1 MQGASCAVWHVARRI
16 WWLESHLQLEG
27 YTSATKWFPNEKRWV
42 ESARV
47 NYSLWRPGS
56 ERNKTGAGAQHTLAS
71 TEDTDPG
78 GQQGWPAQRHCTP
91 RGPTRGTGS
100 REAGEEGSSDLQRR
114 RHQCRG
120 NDRWRCEQESRGTPQ
135 EKGVCNHIVISYP
148 TSQGLPD
155 GSVGKNLPVK
165 AGDTGSI
172 PGSGRSPREGNSNP
186 LQYPWLG
193 NPKDRGAWWAPVL
206 GVAKV
211 RHGLVTKRQ

>member
-1 MQGASCAVWHVARRI
+1 MAGKPLAVRGVHI
-16 WWLESHLQLEG
+16 CNKMIP
-27 YTSATKWFPNEKRWV
+27 KWK
-42 ESARV
+42 ARV

-148 TSQGLPD
+148 RASQTAQWERICLSRQETQVKSLGREDPLEKETATHSSIRDWEIPRTEEPGGLQSL
-155 GSVGKNLPVK
+155 GLQKS
-165 AGDTGSI
+165 DT
-172 PGSGRSPREGNSNP
+172 
-186 LQYPWLG
+186 
-193 NPKDRGAWWAPVL
+193 A
-206 GVAKV
+206 
-211 RHGLVTKRQ
+211 